1 MPAKNTTA
9 QTKTTP
15 RKNPNTLPSTRSSAL
30 IRATSSILRKIVPK
44 SPMAKTQATQIKT
57 AAIIVRMAGPKLSSG
72 MSTANSGENRI
83 AKTIPIT
90 QPTIDKISRTTPRV
104 TPTTVERTNT
114 IMIAQSNS
122 FTINSPYHLCPLS
135 RSFCA
140 ITSSR
145 VDFNKSAKGSSLAL
159 FLGETF

>member
-57 AAIIVRMAGPKLSSG
+57 AAIIVRIAGPKLSSG
-72 MSTANSGENRI
+72 MSPANSGENRI

-104 TPTTVERTNT
+104 TPTTVERTT
-114 IMIAQSNS
+114 IHSRLTVLITCVRFREA
-122 FTINSPYHLCPLS
+122 FALS
-135 RSFCA
+135 RLHGLIS
-140 ITSSR
+140 TNPPRDRHWHSS
-145 VDFNKSAKGSSLAL
+145 
-159 FLGETF
+159 